1 MVTNGDKEPDM
12 TERRKRSISAKVT
25 EAEYVRL
32 VAQAGDKTISEWL
45 RKIALE
51 TTTRGSLE
59 SLVLDLRG
67 EVRALRTILLNL
79 QYATNRGE
87 RLSAEAMQHLI
98 DNADE
103 HQVNH
108 GRHLVPQTTPRSEP

>member
-1 MVTNGDKEPDM
+1 M
-12 TERRKRSISAKVT
+12 TARRKRSISAKVT
-25 EAEYVRL
+25 DAEYARL

-45 RKIALE
+45 RTIALE

-87 RLSAEAMQHLI
+87 RLTAEAMQQLI
-98 DNADE
+98 EGADQ
-103 HQVNH
+103 HQVH
-108 GRHLVPQTTPRSEP
+108 HARHPVTAPTPRREP